1 LDQVQEKFA
10 SKNAVFL
17 GESGSGK
24 TEVSVNWARG
34 LAGGGKAV
42 TFIDMDQTKGL
53 FRARDLA
60 PKLEEVGVRL
70 VDAFVFQD
78 APLAPQG
85 VSGALKDE
93 SSVCVFDVGG
103 NAVGARMMGQFAEML
118 REQDSRYF
126 YIINPLRPFSGSV
139 ADIEESMEKIFAVS
153 GVDAKSVSIVSNPC
167 MGDRTTAE
175 LILEKHEWLE
185 DALDELC
192 LDIAFMAVE
201 ERLREEMVDRVDCQ
215 VFPISVYVK
224 ALYER

>member
-1 LDQVQEKFA
+1 LNYVQERFA

-24 TEVSVNWARG
+24 TEVSVNWARA
-34 LAGGGKAV
+34 LAKSGAAV

-60 PKLEEVGVRL
+60 PKLTEAGVNL
-70 VDAFVFQD
+70 VDVFVFQD

-118 REQDSRYF
+118 REQDTRYF
-126 YIINPLRPFSGSV
+126 YIINPLRPFSGSIE
-139 ADIEESMEKIFAVS
+139 DIRESMEKIFAVG
-153 GVDAKSVSIVSNPC
+153 GVDQRLVSIISNPC
-167 MGDRTTAE
+167 MGTRTTTE

-192 LDIAFMAVE
+192 LDISFMTVDENVYE
-201 ERLREEMVDRVDCQ
+201 EVAGKVDCR